1 MTGEP
6 TPIRDNGPY
15 RDHGQARAQY
25 AATAYGIP
33 TRTTEMLAAVSSMA
47 LAEALLMTGV
57 DVTPFETEQRDAIAR
72 QLDPHTVQVIAGWI
86 IRARLAAEPA
96 RGIE

>member
-6 TPIRDNGPY
+6 TPVRDNGPY
-15 RDHGQARAQY
+15 QNLPQARTQFDAV
-25 AATAYGIP
+25 AFGIP
-33 TRTTEMLAAVSSMA
+33 TPTTGHLAAVSAMV

-57 DVTPFETEQRDAIAR
+57 QVSDFEAGERDTIAR

-86 IRARLAAEPA
+86 IRAHLAAGPESGA
-96 RGIE
+96 A